1 MFRNL
6 YRRGI
11 PVLALTLA
19 LTLFGAAPAA
29 ATELSFLNRWDG
41 MWRWVVSVW
50 SADETG
56 DGDRGPELD
65 PDGLTAGGDRG
76 PEADPNGSTTPEEDR
91 GAGADPN
98 G

>member
-6 YRRGI
+6 YRCGI

-19 LTLFGAAPAA
+19 LSLLGAAPAA
-29 ATELSFLNRWDG
+29 AAEASFLDCWEG

-50 SADETG
+50 STDETG
-56 DGDRGPELD
+56 DGDRGLGLD

-76 PEADPNGSTTPEEDR
+76 PELDPDGSTTSEEDR
-91 GAGADPN
+91 GAGLDPN

>member
-6 YRRGI
+6 FRRGI
-11 PVLALTLA
+11 SVLALTLA
-19 LTLFGAAPAA
+19 LSLLGAAPAA
-29 ATELSFLNRWDG
+29 AAEASFLDHWKG
-41 MWRWVVSVW
+41 VWCWAVSIW
-50 SADETG
+50 STDDTSN
-56 DGDRGPELD
+56 GDRGPGLD

-76 PEADPNGSTTPEEDR
+76 PEADPNGSTTEDDR

>member
-11 PVLALTLA
+11 PVLALTFALA
-19 LTLFGAAPAA
+19 LLGAVPAA
-29 ATELSFLNRWDG
+29 AAEPSFLNRWEG

-50 SADETG
+50 STDETG
-56 DGDRGPELD
+56 DGDRGAGLD
-65 PDGLTAGGDRG
+65 PDGVTAGGDRG
-76 PEADPNGSTTPEEDR
+76 LELDPNGQTGEGDR